1 MTFRCTPVER
11 PFHSKVRVPGSKSIA
26 NRALICAALSDGR
39 STLQNLPDGDDTIA
53 MLSGLSALGV
63 EVVLSGSS
71 AAVVRTR
78 ALQSGTI
85 HAELAGTT
93 SRFLTALAA
102 TSGSNISI
110 DGQERLKRRPIGPLL
125 AALRSLGARIA
136 DQDGGLPVT
145 VNGPLHGGVVS
156 IDATTSSQFISA
168 LMMIGPVL
176 PEGLEITLQGQPISQ
191 PYVELTAS
199 VMELFG
205 VSVEISQGS
214 IRIEPQEYSAT
225 SVTIEPDASSA
236 SYPLAIAA
244 LTGSTL
250 IIEDFGSAS
259 LQGDRQI
266 VDILKMMNVE
276 INWTP
281 HSTKLTSNGSDLEGI
296 DIDMSEISDLVP
308 TVAALAC
315 FAASPTRIRGVGFI
329 RSKESDRIGDLA
341 AELLKFGSDVVEH
354 DDGLTISPA
363 ELTGAT
369 VETHDD
375 HRLAMAFSIIG
386 ARVPGTVITNPG
398 VTSKSW
404 PSYWEDLNEMMLV
417 V

>member
-26 NRALICAALSDGR
+26 NRALICAALSEGR
-39 STLQNLPDGDDTIA
+39 STLQNLPDGDDTSA

-71 AAVVRTR
+71 AEVVRTR

-110 DGQERLKRRPIGPLL
+110 DGHERLRRRPIGPLL

-136 DQDGGLPVT
+136 DQDGGLPLT
-145 VNGPLHGGVVS
+145 VNGPLHGGAVS
-156 IDATTSSQFISA
+156 IDATTSSQFISS
-168 LMMIGPVL
+168 LMMIGPAL

-199 VMELFG
+199 VMGLFG

-259 LQGDRQI
+259 LQGDSQI

-276 INWTP
+276 IDWTP
-281 HSTKLTSNGSDLEGI
+281 RSTKLTSNGSDLEGI

-315 FAASPTRIRGVGFI
+315 FATSPTRIRGVGFI

-404 PSYWEDLNEMMLV
+404 PSYWEDLNKMTLV

>member
-26 NRALICAALSDGR
+26 NRALICAALSEGR
-39 STLQNLPDGDDTIA
+39 STLQNLPDGDDTSA

-71 AAVVRTR
+71 AEVVRTR

-110 DGQERLKRRPIGPLL
+110 DGHERLMRRPIGPLL

-136 DQDGGLPVT
+136 DQDGGLPLT
-145 VNGPLHGGVVS
+145 VNGPLHGGAVS
-156 IDATTSSQFISA
+156 IDATTSSQFISS
-168 LMMIGPVL
+168 LMMIGPAL

-199 VMELFG
+199 VMGLFG

-259 LQGDRQI
+259 LQGDSQI

-276 INWTP
+276 IDWTP
-281 HSTKLTSNGSDLEGI
+281 RSTKLTSNGSDLEGI

-315 FAASPTRIRGVGFI
+315 FATSPTRIRGVGFI

-404 PSYWEDLNEMMLV
+404 PSYWEDLNKMTLV